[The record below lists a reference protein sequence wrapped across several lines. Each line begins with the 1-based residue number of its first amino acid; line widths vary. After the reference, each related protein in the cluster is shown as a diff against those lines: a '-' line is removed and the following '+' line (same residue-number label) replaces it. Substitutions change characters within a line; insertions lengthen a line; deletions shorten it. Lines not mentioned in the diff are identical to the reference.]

1 MSKSQDNRQGIYV
14 ELDVLLD
21 TRLGTIARLDDDAA
35 LKTLQSGGY
44 HAREIDSFDFV
55 DMNEYK
61 ALYAQRDADT
71 LSKSML
77 TGAIPFLRDVTAA
90 LAEQAQIRPYHNGG
104 KLVVNTH
111 PYTSTLS
118 SGELDEIGRAIAAR
132 MHGHA
137 PVELVDI
144 SPESLTPY
152 HCKQSYAMMM
162 VYDFGAWMEM
172 HSDAFRTTRLP
183 EVTLFSPRLYNE
195 RPREDELQIV
205 TKELMHP
212 MKAVELMASPI
223 ISLKL
228 MDIKHFSVVTT
239 KQ

>member
-1 MSKSQDNRQGIYV
+1 MSTSQDNRQGIYV

-21 TRLGTIARLDDDAA
+21 TRLGTIARLDEDAA
-35 LKTLQSGGY
+35 LKTLQSGY
-44 HAREIDSFDFV
+44 HAREVDSFDFV

-61 ALYAQRDADT
+61 ALYAQRDGDT

-77 TGAIPFLRDVTAA
+77 TGAVSFLRDVTAT
-90 LAEQAQIRPYHNGG
+90 LAEQASSRPYHNGG
-104 KLVVNTH
+104 KLIVNTH

-118 SGELDEIGRAIAAR
+118 NDELDDIGRAIAAR
-132 MHGHA
+132 MDGHA

-152 HCKQSYAMMM
+152 HCKQNYAMMM

-183 EVTLFSPRLYNE
+183 EVTMFSPRLYHE
-195 RPREDELQIV
+195 RPREDELQNV

-212 MKAVELMASPI
+212 AKAIEMMASTI

-228 MDIKHFSVVTT
+228 MDVKHFSVVTT

>member
-1 MSKSQDNRQGIYV
+1 MSISQDNPQVIYV

-21 TRLGTIARLDDDAA
+21 TRLGTIARLNEDAA
-35 LKTLQSGGY
+35 VKTLQSGY
-44 HAREIDSFDFV
+44 HARELDSFEFV
-55 DMNEYK
+55 DMNEFS
-61 ALYAQRDADT
+61 ALYAQRDGFT

-77 TGAIPFLRDVTAA
+77 TGAVDFLRDVTAA
-90 LAEQAQIRPYHNGG
+90 LAEQARSRPYHSGG

-111 PYTSTLS
+111 PYTRTLS
-118 SGELDEIGRAIAAR
+118 SDELDEIGRAIAAR
-132 MHGHA
+132 MDGHA

-183 EVTLFSPRLYNE
+183 EVTMFSPRLYHE

-205 TKELMHP
+205 TKEIMHP
-212 MKAVELMASPI
+212 AQAIEMMASPI

-228 MDIKHFSVVTT
+228 MDVKNFSVVTT